1 MRRGDRLWQRLTE
14 DADLSEEI
22 MPGQTVVEIAGEN
35 RVLIEG
41 HLGVKGYSH
50 EAIVIKV
57 KFGYIHV
64 HGGCLELC
72 RMSAEQLIIRGR
84 IDQITLQRRN

>member
-41 HLGVKGYSH
+41 HLGVK
-50 EAIVIKV
+50 
-57 KFGYIHV
+57 
-64 HGGCLELC
+64 
-72 RMSAEQLIIRGR
+72 R
-84 IDQITLQRRN
+84 

>member
-1 MRRGDRLWQRLTE
+1 MRRGERLWQRLTE
-14 DADLSEEI
+14 DADLTEEI
-22 MPGQTVVEIAGEN
+22 MPGQSIVEIAGEN

-41 HLGVKGYSH
+41 HMGVKGYSH
-50 EAIVIKV
+50 ETIVVKV

-64 HGGCLELC
+64 CGACLELC

-84 IDQITLQRRN
+84 IDQITLHRRA